1 MNTWYDYIQRD
12 KPIPEWPYPIRYGKE
27 TEVDCDVLVL
37 GGGVAGCHAA
47 INAKR
52 RGAKVVVVDKGPVR
66 RSGCSGAGVDHWH
79 GACTNPCSTITPLEM
94 VEGHEE
100 YGGYHYG
107 ELGNGMTCYITGVE
121 SYDTLLDVEK
131 MGVQVRDIHDDFAGA
146 EFRDD
151 KTKLMFAYDYESK
164 HILRIAAGNI
174 KPIMYNEV
182 KRLGIDVYDFVMA
195 TMLLTEGGKPGAR
208 VIGATGFN
216 VRTGEFYIFKAKAT
230 VLGMGSP
237 GGLWVFSTELGPS
250 GVPGLTGEGNAM
262 AWAAGAEF
270 HSLEGSGGSSGGFR
284 YLPHSA
290 GNPHNTWNAC
300 TIVDANGKEVP
311 WVDRDGRVL
320 QTPSQRH
327 QRSPG
332 QKFFNQMHAPY
343 ELREPQLIP
352 NLPELISK
360 GEYELPLYAD
370 LPGMPEIERHA
381 IYGLMVGNEG
391 CTRYGIYDVFT
402 KAGFNPD
409 QDMPQAPV
417 MPPDQYHFGAWWIG
431 IPVRQW
437 RGLQGGGGL
446 VFDWDM
452 MTTLQGL
459 FTAGTQGAGGDH
471 SSSAV
476 TGRYAGRKAAAY
488 AGTAAQPVVERKQ
501 IDAEKRRVYAPVMR
515 QDGMG
520 WKELKAGLCRIMQDY
535 CGEFKTEKTLMLG
548 LSHLK
553 SIAES
558 EAASVCACNPH
569 DLARTLEC
577 ETHITVG
584 EMIIQASLA
593 RKASC
598 SLLGFKRLDYP
609 QMDPPEWH
617 KLITLRLENG
627 SVKVGDR
634 PMRWWLKA
642 PYASTYEENYK
653 MHSGLEV

>member
-12 KPIPEWPYPIRYGKE
+12 KPVPEWPYPVRYGYE
-27 TEVDCDVLVL
+27 NEVDADVLIL

-47 INAKR
+47 INATK
-52 RGAKVVVVDKGPVR
+52 RGAKVVVVDKGPIR

-79 GACTNPCSTITPLEM
+79 AACTNPCSTLTAEEL

-100 YGGYHYG
+100 YGGFHYG

-131 MGVQVRDIHDDFAGA
+131 MGVQVRDIDDEFAGC
-146 EFRDD
+146 EWRDE
-151 KTKLMFAYDYESK
+151 KTKLMFAYDYESRYV
-164 HILRIAAGNI
+164 IRVAAGNI
-174 KPIMYNEV
+174 KPIMTNEL
-182 KRLGIDVYDFVMA
+182 KRMGIKMYDFVMA
-195 TMLLTEGGKPGAR
+195 TMLLTEDGKPGGK
-208 VIGATGFN
+208 VIGATGVN
-216 VRTGEFYIFKAKAT
+216 VRTGEFYIFRAKSVILA
-230 VLGMGSP
+230 MGSP

-250 GVPGLTGEGNAM
+250 GVPGLTGDGNAM
-262 AWAAGAEF
+262 AWEAGAEF
-270 HSLEGSGGSSGGFR
+270 HSLEGSAPSSGGFR

-290 GNPHNTWNAC
+290 GNPHNTWNAV

-320 QTPSQRH
+320 KTPAERH
-327 QRSPG
+327 LRSPG
-332 QKFFNQMHAPY
+332 QKFFTQMHASY
-343 ELREPQLIP
+343 ELREPGTTP
-352 NLPELISK
+352 DLPEMIRK
-360 GEYELPLYAD
+360 GEFVLPLYAD
-370 LPGMPEIERHA
+370 LPGMSPKERRL
-381 IYGLMVGNEG
+381 IYGMMVGNEG

-402 KAGFNPD
+402 KAGFDPD

-417 MPPDQYHFGAWWIG
+417 MPPDQYKFGAWWIG

-437 RGLQGGGGL
+437 RNLQGGGGL

-452 MTTLQGL
+452 MTTLDGL

-476 TGRYAGRKAAAY
+476 TGRYAGRKAAEY
-488 AGTAAQPVVERKQ
+488 ARKATEPVIERKQ
-501 IDAEKRRVYAPVMR
+501 VDAEKARVYAPVMR
-515 QDGMG
+515 KDGMG

-535 CGEFKTEKTLMLG
+535 CGEYKTDRTLELG
-548 LSHLK
+548 LKYLR

-558 EAASVCACNPH
+558 EASDVCANNPH
-569 DLARTLEC
+569 DLARALEC
-577 ETHITVG
+577 QTHITVA
-584 EMIIQASLA
+584 EMVFHACLA

-598 SLLGFKRLDYP
+598 SLLGFRRLDYP
-609 QMDPPEWH
+609 QLDPPEWN
-617 KLITLRLENG
+617 KFVTLKLENG
-627 SVKVGDR
+627 SVKIGDR

-653 MHSGLEV
+653 KHCGLEV